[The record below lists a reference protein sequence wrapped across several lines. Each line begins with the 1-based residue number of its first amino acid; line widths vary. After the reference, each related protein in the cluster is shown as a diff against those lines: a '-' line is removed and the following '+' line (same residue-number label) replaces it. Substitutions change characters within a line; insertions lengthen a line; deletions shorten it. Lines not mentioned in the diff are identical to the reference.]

1 VSDQVSER
9 VLPRAALGAA
19 AIDAAVIL
27 VFAVA
32 GRQEHETGTTVG
44 AVLGVAAPFLIGA
57 AAGWLLVLTTRQP
70 SLAWRAGVTVWA
82 ATVILG
88 LAARRILW
96 DRGITL
102 SFVIVTAIVLGLL
115 MFAWRALYVFT
126 GGRQQV
132 RSSAPPS
139 KADR

>member
-1 VSDQVSER
+1 MTGR
-9 VLPRAALGAA
+9 PLARAALGAA

-32 GRQEHETGTTVG
+32 GRQEHKTGTTVG
-44 AVLGVAAPFLIGA
+44 GVLGVAAPFLIGA

-70 SLAWRAGVTVWA
+70 PLAWRAGFIVWA
-82 ATVILG
+82 ATVVLG
-88 LAARRILW
+88 LAARWLLW
-96 DRGITL
+96 DRGIAL

-115 MFAWRALYVFT
+115 MFAWRALHVFA

-132 RSSAPPS
+132 RSLAPPS